1 MAEMEVQADVQRAGE
16 PTPPQFELE
25 QPEDYS
31 QFLLH
36 AKPEIVFVLRSLV
49 QKVALVTAY
58 FDHGRSFLLTS
69 LLAINPDK
77 DEVILDLGRDVEMNR
92 AALLADKFILTT
104 AIDKVKVQFSLK
116 KLSVVQFEGRP
127 AFRAVLPESLLR
139 LQRREY
145 FRLSTPTANPIK
157 CMVTATHPD
166 GTPFSAATQLL
177 DISGG
182 GAGLLI
188 VPEQAGIYRKGEVLN
203 NCKISLPDEGMLV
216 ATLCVRDVFD
226 VITKSGSRYLRAG
239 CEFVSLPGS
248 QLTMIQRYITRIE
261 RERKA
266 RLSGLA

>member
-1 MAEMEVQADVQRAGE
+1 MAEMEVQAITQQTGE
-16 PTPPQFELE
+16 TTPPQFELE

-36 AKPEIVFVLRSLV
+36 AKPEIVFVLRSLA
-49 QKVALVTAY
+49 QKVVLVTAY
-58 FDHGRSFLLTS
+58 FDQGRSFLLTS
-69 LLAINPDK
+69 LLAVDPGK
-77 DEVILDLGRDVEMNR
+77 DEIILDLSRDVEMNR
-92 AALLADKFILTT
+92 AALQAEKFILTT
-104 AIDKVKVQFSLK
+104 IIDKVKVQFRLS
-116 KLSVVQFEGRP
+116 KLSVVQFQGRP
-127 AFRAVLPESLLR
+127 AFRAALPESLLR

-145 FRLSTPTANPIK
+145 FRLSTPAANPIK
-157 CMVTATHPD
+157 CMVTAMHPD

-188 VPEQAGIYRKGEVLN
+188 APEQSGIYRKGEILK
-203 NCKISLPDEGMLV
+203 NCKIGLPDEGVLV

-226 VITKSGSRYLRAG
+226 VTTKSGNRYLRAG

-248 QLTMIQRYITRIE
+248 QLTMIQRYITRVE